1 MAFSQFFGRER
12 AVSCVQSLRAMDIA
26 RNVMNCVG
34 VLHAINWGAN
44 AGDDFACNTCASANG
59 RCARHAPSS
68 SDPCLLTRRERVP
81 LHRHDIACNTA
92 TVQFYMVGPSDPI
105 SPFGLDPTVVSPAAK
120 LVLGRFWSRF
130 RQEKTQTFDGKPILS
145 KVMPPASRDSGGCLQ
160 GLRRFD

>member
-1 MAFSQFFGRER
+1 
-12 AVSCVQSLRAMDIA
+12 MDIA
-26 RNVMNCVG
+26 RNVMNCQG
-34 VLHAINWGAN
+34 VLHAINRGAN

-105 SPFGLDPTVVSPAAK
+105 CHSQNFFWLSDIFQHHRRRPKATPTPIRKSSATASLAYFTSSRISFAMQHKRAADK
-120 LVLGRFWSRF
+120 AISARVH
-130 RQEKTQTFDGKPILS
+130 E
-145 KVMPPASRDSGGCLQ
+145 A
-160 GLRRFD
+160 